1 MNFKPKH
8 ALAAVALAIAG
19 QAGAQTLTALPATG
33 DPSFFFVAIDEAA
46 GRSYFSEMVSNAGST
61 TVGVLNMSDIISN
74 PAGTWT
80 VTLSG
85 LNAFTAGSSSPLGD
99 IFGGFGA
106 AEANST
112 VGGGTT
118 VPTGSR
124 RLIGSFAEAA
134 DGSSVSPAFNN
145 GQINAAANNITNFHS
160 SFQGVGPGL
169 CNTSPCVATSGS
181 ALNYAGL
188 TNPSIVGLGTQF
200 GLPSGPSIGDSLA
213 GTVAWD
219 LYFAVTNSN
228 TQFLAAT
235 VTQLALRAV
244 LDLATNTLTIS
255 APNVGVVPVPAAIW
269 LLGSALLGLVG
280 IGRRK
285 NGALATA

>member
-1 MNFKPKH
+1 MKFKAKH

-19 QAGAQTLTALPATG
+19 QAGAQTLSALPATG

-46 GRSYFSEMVSNAGST
+46 GRSYFSELVSNAGST
-61 TVGVLNMSDIISN
+61 TVGALNMSEIISN
-74 PAGTWT
+74 PNGNWT
-80 VTLSG
+80 ITLSG
-85 LNAFTAGSSSPLGD
+85 LNTFTSGTSTALAD

-106 AEANST
+106 AEANAT

-118 VPTGSR
+118 PQTGSR
-124 RLIGSFAEAA
+124 RVIASVAQGA
-134 DGSSVSPAFNN
+134 DGTSVSPAFNN
-145 GQINAAANNITNFHS
+145 GQISAAATNIGNFHN

-169 CNTSPCVATSGS
+169 CDTSPCVATSGS

-188 TNPSIVGLGTQF
+188 TNPSLLGLGTQF

-219 LYFAVTNSN
+219 LYLAVSNS
-228 TQFLAAT
+228 TSQVAAAT

-244 LDLATNTLTIS
+244 LDLATNTLTITS
-255 APNVGVVPVPAAIW
+255 NVVPIPAAVW
-269 LLGSALLGLVG
+269 LFGSALLGLFG

-285 NGALATA
+285 SGALAAA